1 MFIVINKLS
10 VFEMLFSGISRKL
23 TNRGALFDSVFEI

>member
-10 VFEMLFSGISRKL
+10 VFETLFSGISRKL
-23 TNRGALFDSVFEI
+23 TNREALFDSGFGI